1 MIQTIIGKC
10 PSKSN
15 CYKVIKL
22 GNHASLAKTKVLTDY
37 EKSFY
42 LQCNQYRN
50 QNIEGL
56 FELKVAVYYDS
67 NRADLDNSLKIILD
81 CLQKVNAIKNDDCRY
96 TLIRTPPRCV
106 RWLEFNNPPTP
117 EHRGAERKT
126 CA

>member
-1 MIQTIIGKC
+1 MVKQELEYQLQTIIGKC

-22 GNHASLAKTKVLTDY
+22 GNHASLAKTKALSDY

-56 FELKVAVYYDS
+56 FELKLKVYYDS
-67 NRADLDNSLKIILD
+67 NRADLDNSLKVILD
-81 CLQKVNAIKNDDCRY
+81 CLQKVSAIKNDNN
-96 TLIRTPPRCV
+96 CV
-106 RWLEFNNPPTP
+106 RILAEKFIDKTQPRIEFILTEVNN
-117 EHRGAERKT
+117 
-126 CA
+126 